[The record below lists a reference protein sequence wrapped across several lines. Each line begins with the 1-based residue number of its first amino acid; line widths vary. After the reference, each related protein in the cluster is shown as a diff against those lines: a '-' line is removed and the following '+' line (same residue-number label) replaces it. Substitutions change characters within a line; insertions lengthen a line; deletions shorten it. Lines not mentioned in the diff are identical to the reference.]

1 MAAAPF
7 EEIVKPKLLIGE
19 GKEEVRFFESLLRSL
34 GIGDVQ
40 VTDYAGKEKLRA
52 FLITLP
58 RIPGFAGLG
67 TLGITRDADDNPG
80 AAADSI
86 RIAVTAG
93 NLPAELRVSTYV
105 MPQQDAQGALE
116 NLCIETISGLPI
128 AECIERYLLCAE
140 EAGLKY
146 DRAIASGAKARIQ
159 AWLSVQERP
168 GLRLGEAAEA
178 GIIDWNS
185 RCFDGLKEF
194 LASL

>member
-93 NLPAELRVSTYV
+93 NLPAELRVST
-105 MPQQDAQGALE
+105 
-116 NLCIETISGLPI
+116 
-128 AECIERYLLCAE
+128 
-140 EAGLKY
+140 
-146 DRAIASGAKARIQ
+146 
-159 AWLSVQERP
+159 
-168 GLRLGEAAEA
+168 
-178 GIIDWNS
+178 
-185 RCFDGLKEF
+185 
-194 LASL
+194 